1 MTKALKILLLESY
14 RKFLNED
21 VSPDVIARFKN
32 LPNDELCNLILT
44 NRIDQDIFNGLFND
58 FISSKYYAE
67 DEDGDEKRDKLA
79 MELIASKY
87 ATAAQLKAFIDTAR
101 THKADKFRVKE
112 AIIKYNAKRANQ
124 NYVPNAPRAARQDQ
138 DEDAITDEIRELE
151 SIPVVCLRRLIA
163 SNKLTPKEFFSLFNL
178 FMSSK
183 FYNSLENGDTFRDQ
197 IARTMIVETL
207 SALPEN
213 RQKFKKIL
221 KLFIAPRFRQI
232 HQCSK
237 AIIRLAK
244 DTASTL

>member
-21 VSPDVIARFKN
+21 VSPEVIERFKN

-58 FISSKYYAE
+58 FVNSKYYAN

-87 ATAAQLKAFIDTAR
+87 ATVNQLKEFIDKAR
-101 THKADKFRVKE
+101 IHKADKFRVKE
-112 AIIKYNAKRANQ
+112 AIIKYNAKRSNQ
-124 NYVPNAPRAARQDQ
+124 NVIPNLPKSAQTE
-138 DEDAITDEIRELE
+138 EDVISDEIKELE
-151 SIPVVCLRRLIA
+151 NIPIVCLKRLIA
-163 SNKLTPKEFFSLFNL
+163 QNKLTPKEFIQLFNW
-178 FMSSK
+178 FMTSK
-183 FYNSLENGDTFRDQ
+183 FYNTLSNGDSFRDQ

-207 SALPEN
+207 SSIPADRP
-213 RQKFKKIL
+213 KFKELLRK
-221 KLFIAPRFRQI
+221 FVSPRFKQI

-244 DTASTL
+244 DTEKTL